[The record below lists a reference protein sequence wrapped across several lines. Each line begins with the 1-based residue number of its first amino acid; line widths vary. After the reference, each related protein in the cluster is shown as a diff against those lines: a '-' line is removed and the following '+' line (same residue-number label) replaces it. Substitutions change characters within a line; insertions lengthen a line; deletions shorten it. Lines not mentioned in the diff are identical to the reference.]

1 MVRATRSFL
10 CQRTGASRGL
20 LDVFKF
26 KKSFYLFLLAAYDAK
41 LMSPAVRH
49 EYLTRLLLQ
58 DSPPSRSRWK
68 HWPFKK
74 AGIPDIDVKSRAPGK
89 EERAPCTSCARKQNV
104 PHHCGIDNK
113 TVVSAETWPKGLKS
127 TPVSNS
133 PISYRP
139 MNGSGAPSS
148 RLPLNRPAA
157 ASVRSLGQTSLSS
170 GISGPLQI
178 LAAS

>member
-58 DSPPSRSRWK
+58 DSPQ
-68 HWPFKK
+68 PF
-74 AGIPDIDVKSRAPGK
+74 ALEA
-89 EERAPCTSCARKQNV
+89 
-104 PHHCGIDNK
+104 
-113 TVVSAETWPKGLKS
+113 
-127 TPVSNS
+127 
-133 PISYRP
+133 
-139 MNGSGAPSS
+139 
-148 RLPLNRPAA
+148 
-157 ASVRSLGQTSLSS
+157 
-170 GISGPLQI
+170 
-178 LAAS
+178 LAVQEGRHT